1 MFKQILK
8 PINKSLMMACVLPV
22 LVACQGSHL
31 EIMPDLSDETLL
43 TEHLS
48 VEQMHQDIDALLQ
61 GALERHPNLGKY
73 TQVSELKSYTQTLKS
88 QVTKPLMRTEFYK
101 IVGQLSHKFND
112 GHAFLIWPYQ
122 EYNLLKEQG
131 AKPFPFEVFINSQ
144 QELYIQHDYQS
155 GSERAAA
162 ESKILSINGISTKD
176 LVKDMQKYTGGESQ
190 LLREKVVAARFPVNL
205 WAVYGFINEFKLEI
219 EVEGR
224 AKTLQI
230 TQAQD
235 WQKAETI
242 VSGKTKQEHYFKEL
256 KDGVA
261 LLYLE
266 HFDIKPS
273 EFEDFVDDS
282 FEQIKTLNIH
292 SLIIDIRNN
301 PGGNTDTVAHL
312 SRYLANKPFRLVSA
326 LQEKLNKDNRGWF
339 NYKGEEGEI
348 VDTDWDEWET
358 PMNDDVRFT
367 GNVYLLTGSISYS
380 AAIVFATTLKDNDFA
395 TLVGQPTQGFANQSG
410 QGNLFNLPHS
420 ELRAYITT
428 RLLVRPSGE
437 LTQQGVQPHYE
448 IDPGNSIT
456 QSMDDKTIAATL
468 ELIRKKTAK

>member
-8 PINKSLMMACVLPV
+8 PFNKSLMLSCVLPV

-48 VEQMHQDIDALLQ
+48 VEQMHQDIDALLK
-61 GALERHPNLGKY
+61 GALERHPDLDKY
-73 TQVSELKSYTQTLKS
+73 TQVSELKSYTETLKA
-88 QVTKPLMRTEFYK
+88 QVTQPLMRTEFYR
-101 IVGQLSHKFND
+101 IVGKLSHKFND

-131 AKPFPFEVFINSQ
+131 AKPFPFEVFTNTQ
-144 QELYIQHDYQS
+144 QELYIQNDYHS
-155 GSERAAA
+155 GSDRVVGQ
-162 ESKILSINGISTKD
+162 SKILSINGISTKD
-176 LVKDMQKYTGGESQ
+176 LVLDMQKYTGGESQ

-219 EVEGR
+219 EVEGKV
-224 AKTLQI
+224 KTLQI

-235 WQKAETI
+235 WQQTESVITE
-242 VSGKTKQEHYFKEL
+242 KTKKEHYFKEL
-256 KDGVA
+256 DDGVA
-261 LLYLE
+261 LLYLD

-273 EFEDFVDDS
+273 KFEDFVDES
-282 FEQIKTLNIH
+282 FEQIKALNIH

-301 PGGNTDTVAHL
+301 PGGNTDTVAYL

-326 LQEKLNKDNRGWF
+326 LQEKLNKENRGWF
-339 NYKGEEGEI
+339 NYKGEEGEV
-348 VDTDWDEWET
+348 VDTKWDDWET
-358 PMNDDVRFT
+358 PMSDDIRYS
-367 GNVYLLTGSISYS
+367 GKVYLLTGAMSYS
-380 AAIVFATTLKDNDFA
+380 AAIVFATTLKDNGFA

-448 IDPGNSIT
+448 IEPGNSIT
-456 QSMDDKTIAATL
+456 QNMDDKTIAATL
-468 ELIRKKTAK
+468 ELIRK

>member
-1 MFKQILK
+1 ML
-8 PINKSLMMACVLPV
+8 ACVLPV

-43 TEHLS
+43 TELLS
-48 VEQMHQDIDALLQ
+48 VEQMHQDIDALLK
-61 GALERHPNLGKY
+61 GALERHPNLDKY
-73 TQVSELKSYTQTLKS
+73 TQVSELKSYTETLKA
-88 QVTKPLMRTEFYK
+88 QVTQPLMRTEFYK

-131 AKPFPFEVFINSQ
+131 AKPFPFEVFINTQ
-144 QELYIQHDYQS
+144 QELYIQNDYQS
-155 GSERAAA
+155 GSERVVGQ
-162 ESKILSINGISTKD
+162 SKILSINGISTKD
-176 LVKDMQKYTGGESQ
+176 LVLDMQKYTGGESQ

-219 EVEGR
+219 EVEGKV
-224 AKTLQI
+224 KTLQI

-235 WQKAETI
+235 WQKIESVI
-242 VSGKTKQEHYFKEL
+242 SEKTKKEHYFKEL
-256 KDGVA
+256 EDGVG
-261 LLYLE
+261 LLYLD

-273 EFEDFVDDS
+273 EFEDFVDES
-282 FEQIKTLNIH
+282 FEQIKALNIH

-301 PGGNTDTVAHL
+301 PGGNTDTVAYL

-326 LQEKLNKDNRGWF
+326 LQEKLNKENRGWL

-348 VDTDWDEWET
+348 VDTKWDDWET

-380 AAIVFATTLKDNDFA
+380 AAIVFATTLKDNGFA

-437 LTQQGVQPHYE
+437 LTQQGVKPHYE
-448 IDPGNSIT
+448 IEPGNSIT
-456 QSMDDKTIAATL
+456 QNMDDKTIAATL
-468 ELIRKKTAK
+468 ELIRKKTVK

>member
-1 MFKQILK
+1 
-8 PINKSLMMACVLPV
+8 MACVLPV

-48 VEQMHQDIDALLQ
+48 VEQMHQDIDALLK

-73 TQVSELKSYTQTLKS
+73 TQVSDLKSYTQTLKS
-88 QVTKPLMRTEFYK
+88 QITKPLMRTEFYK

-144 QELYIQHDYQS
+144 QELYIQNDYQS
-155 GSERAAA
+155 GIEGVVA

-176 LVKDMQKYTGGESQ
+176 LVLDMQKYTGGESQ

-205 WAVYGFINEFKLEI
+205 WAVYGFIDEFKLEI
-219 EVEGR
+219 EVEGKI
-224 AKTLQI
+224 KTLQI
-230 TQAQD
+230 TQDQD
-235 WQKAETI
+235 WQKTETVI
-242 VSGKTKQEHYFKEL
+242 SGKTKQEHYFKEL
-256 KDGVA
+256 EDGVA

-301 PGGNTDTVAHL
+301 PGGNTDTVAYL

-448 IDPGNSIT
+448 IEPGNSIT
-456 QSMDDKTIAATL
+456 QNMNDKTIAATL

>member
-1 MFKQILK
+1 
-8 PINKSLMMACVLPV
+8 MACVLPV

-48 VEQMHQDIDALLQ
+48 VEQMHQDIDALLK

-144 QELYIQHDYQS
+144 RELYIQNDYQS
-155 GSERAAA
+155 GSERVLG

-176 LVKDMQKYTGGESQ
+176 LVLDMQKYTGGESQ

-205 WAVYGFINEFKLEI
+205 WAVYGFIDEFRLEI
-219 EVEGR
+219 EVEGKV
-224 AKTLQI
+224 KTLQI
-230 TQAQD
+230 SAAQD
-235 WQKAETI
+235 WQQTES
-242 VSGKTKQEHYFKEL
+242 VFSEKTKKEHYFKEL
-256 KDGVA
+256 EDGVA

-282 FEQIKTLNIH
+282 FEKIKALNIH

-301 PGGNTDTVAHL
+301 PGGNTDTVAYL

-326 LQEKLNKDNRGWF
+326 LQEKLNKENRGWF

-348 VDTDWDEWET
+348 VDTKWDEWET
-358 PMNDDVRFT
+358 PINDDVRFT
-367 GNVYLLTGSISYS
+367 GNVYLLTSSISYS
-380 AAIVFATTLKDNDFA
+380 AAIVFATTLKDNGFA

-448 IDPGNSIT
+448 IEPGNSIT

>member
-1 MFKQILK
+1 MLKKILK
-8 PINKSLMMACVLPV
+8 PLNKSLVMACVLPV

-31 EIMPDLSDETLL
+31 EIMPDLSDDSLL

-61 GALERHPNLGKY
+61 GALDRHPNLGKY
-73 TQVSELKSYTQTLKS
+73 TQVSELKSYTEVLKS
-88 QVTKPLMRTEFYK
+88 QITRPLMRTEFYK

-131 AKPFPFEVFINSQ
+131 AKPFPFDVFINSK
-144 QELYIQHDYQS
+144 QELYIQHDYLS
-155 GSERAAA
+155 GSERVLG
-162 ESKILSINGISTKD
+162 ESKIVAINGISTND
-176 LVKDMQKYTGGESQ
+176 LVLEMQKYTGGESQ

-219 EVEGR
+219 EVDGR

-230 TQAQD
+230 TQDQD
-235 WQKAETI
+235 WHKTETI
-242 VSGKTKQEHYFKEL
+242 ISGKTNRDHYFKEL
-256 KDGVA
+256 EEGIG
-261 LLYLE
+261 LLYLD

-273 EFEDFVDDS
+273 EFEDFVDES
-282 FEQIKTLNIH
+282 FEKIKALNIH
-292 SLIIDIRNN
+292 SLIIDIRDN
-301 PGGNTDTVAHL
+301 PGGNTDTVAYL
-312 SRYLANKPFRLVSA
+312 SRYLANKPFRLVSS

-339 NYKGEEGEI
+339 HYKGEVGEI
-348 VDTDWDEWET
+348 VDTDWDDWET
-358 PMNDDVRFT
+358 PMSDDIRFS
-367 GNVYLLTGSISYS
+367 GKVYLLTGAISYS
-380 AAIVFATTLKDNDFA
+380 AAIVFATTLKDNGFA
-395 TLVGQPTQGFANQSG
+395 TIVGQPTQGFANQSG

-448 IDPGNSIT
+448 VQPGNSIT
-456 QSMDDKTIAATL
+456 QNIDDKTIATTL
-468 ELIRKKTAK
+468 ELIRQKTVK

>member
-1 MFKQILK
+1 
-8 PINKSLMMACVLPV
+8 MMACVLPV

-43 TEHLS
+43 TEYLS
-48 VEQMHQDIDALLQ
+48 VEQMHQDIDALLE
-61 GALERHPNLGKY
+61 GALERHPNIDKY
-73 TQVSELKSYTQTLKS
+73 TQVSELKSYTETLKS

-122 EYNLLKEQG
+122 EYNRLKEQG
-131 AKPFPFEVFINSQ
+131 AKPFPFEVFINKQ
-144 QELYIQHDYQS
+144 QELYIQNDYQS
-155 GSERAAA
+155 GSERVVG

-176 LVKDMQKYTGGESQ
+176 LVLEMQKYTGGESQ
-190 LLREKVVAARFPVNL
+190 FLREKVVAARFSINL

-219 EVEGR
+219 ESDGR
-224 AKTLQI
+224 TKTLEI
-230 TQAQD
+230 TQAQN
-235 WQKAETI
+235 WQQTESAI
-242 VSGKTKQEHYFKEL
+242 SGKTKKEHYFKEL
-256 KDGVA
+256 EDGVA

-273 EFEDFVDDS
+273 EFENFVDES
-282 FEQIKTLNIH
+282 FEQIKALKIH

-301 PGGNTDTVAHL
+301 PGGNTDTVAYL

-326 LQEKLNKDNRGWF
+326 LQEKLNKDNRGLF

-348 VDTDWDEWET
+348 VYTKWDEWET
-358 PMNDDVRFT
+358 PMNDAVRFT

-380 AAIVFATTLKDNDFA
+380 AAIVFATTLKDNGFA
-395 TLVGQPTQGFANQSG
+395 TLVVQPTQGFANQSG

-448 IDPGNSIT
+448 VGSGNSIT

-468 ELIRKKTAK
+468 ELIRTKTAK

>member
-1 MFKQILK
+1 ML
-8 PINKSLMMACVLPV
+8 ACVLPV

-31 EIMPDLSDETLL
+31 EIMPDLSDETLM
-43 TEHLS
+43 TEYLS

-61 GALERHPNLGKY
+61 GALERHPNLDKY
-73 TQVSELKSYTQTLKS
+73 TQVSELKSYTETLKS
-88 QVTKPLMRTEFYK
+88 QVTQPLIRTEFYK

-122 EYNLLKEQG
+122 EYNRLKEQG
-131 AKPFPFEVFINSQ
+131 AKPFPFEVFINTQ
-144 QELYIQHDYQS
+144 QELYIQNDYQS
-155 GSERAAA
+155 GSERIVG

-176 LVKDMQKYTGGESQ
+176 LVLDMQKYTGGESQ
-190 LLREKVVAARFPVNL
+190 FLREKVVAARFPVNL

-219 EVEGR
+219 EVEGKV
-224 AKTLQI
+224 KTLQVS
-230 TQAQD
+230 QAQD
-235 WQKAETI
+235 WQQTESVI
-242 VSGKTKQEHYFKEL
+242 SEKTKKEHYFKVI

-261 LLYLE
+261 LLYLD

-273 EFEDFVDDS
+273 EFEGFVDES
-282 FEQIKTLNIH
+282 FEQIRALNIH

-301 PGGNTDTVAHL
+301 PGGNTDTVAYL

-326 LQEKLNKDNRGWF
+326 LQEKLNKENRGWF

-348 VDTDWDEWET
+348 VDTKWDEWET
-358 PMNDDVRFT
+358 PMSDDVRFT

-380 AAIVFATTLKDNDFA
+380 AAIVFATTLKDNGFA

-448 IDPGNSIT
+448 IEPGNSIT

>member
-1 MFKQILK
+1 
-8 PINKSLMMACVLPV
+8 MACVLPV

-31 EIMPDLSDETLL
+31 EIMPDLSDEKLL

-48 VEQMHQDIDALLQ
+48 VEQMHQDIDALLK
-61 GALERHPNLGKY
+61 GALERHPNLDKY
-73 TQVSELKSYTQTLKS
+73 TQVSELKSYTETLKS
-88 QVTKPLMRTEFYK
+88 QVTQPLMRTEFYK

-122 EYNLLKEQG
+122 EYNSLKEQG

-144 QELYIQHDYQS
+144 QELYIQHDYQF
-155 GSERAAA
+155 GSERVVA
-162 ESKILSINGISTKD
+162 ESKIVSINGISTEK
-176 LVKDMQKYTGGESQ
+176 LISTMQKYTGGESQ

-205 WAVYGFINEFKLEI
+205 WAVYGFSDEFELEI
-219 EVEGR
+219 EVEGK

-235 WQKAETI
+235 WQKTESVI
-242 VSGKTKQEHYFKEL
+242 SGKTNQDHYFKEL
-256 KDGVA
+256 EKGVG
-261 LLYLE
+261 LLYLD

-273 EFEDFVDDS
+273 EFEDFVDES

-301 PGGNTDTVAHL
+301 PGGNTDTVAYL
-312 SRYLANKPFRLVSA
+312 SRYLANKPFRLVSG

-358 PMNDDVRFT
+358 PINDNVRFT

-380 AAIVFATTLKDNDFA
+380 AAIVFATTLKDNGFA

-437 LTQQGVQPHYE
+437 LTRQGVQPHYE
-448 IDPGNSIT
+448 IEPGNSIT
-456 QSMDDKTIAATL
+456 QNMDDKTIAATL
-468 ELIRKKTAK
+468 ELIRQKTVK

>member
-8 PINKSLMMACVLPV
+8 PLNKSLMLACVLPV

-31 EIMPDLSDETLL
+31 EIMPDLSDETLM
-43 TEHLS
+43 TEYLS

-61 GALERHPNLGKY
+61 GALERHPNLDKY
-73 TQVSELKSYTQTLKS
+73 TQVSELKSYTETLKS
-88 QVTKPLMRTEFYK
+88 QVTQPLIRTEFYK

-122 EYNLLKEQG
+122 EYNRLKEQG
-131 AKPFPFEVFINSQ
+131 AKPFPFEVFINTQ
-144 QELYIQHDYQS
+144 QELYIQNDYQS
-155 GSERAAA
+155 GSERIVG

-176 LVKDMQKYTGGESQ
+176 LVLDMQKYTGGESQ
-190 LLREKVVAARFPVNL
+190 FLREKVVAARFPVNL

-219 EVEGR
+219 EVEGKV
-224 AKTLQI
+224 KTLQVS
-230 TQAQD
+230 QAQD
-235 WQKAETI
+235 WQQTESVI
-242 VSGKTKQEHYFKEL
+242 SEKTKKEHYFKVI

-261 LLYLE
+261 LLYLD

-273 EFEDFVDDS
+273 EFEGFVDES
-282 FEQIKTLNIH
+282 FEQIRALNIH

-301 PGGNTDTVAHL
+301 PGGNTDTVAYL

-326 LQEKLNKDNRGWF
+326 LQEKLNKENRGWF

-348 VDTDWDEWET
+348 VDTKWDEWET
-358 PMNDDVRFT
+358 PMSDDVRFT

-380 AAIVFATTLKDNDFA
+380 AAIVFATTLKDNGFA

-448 IDPGNSIT
+448 IEPGNSIT